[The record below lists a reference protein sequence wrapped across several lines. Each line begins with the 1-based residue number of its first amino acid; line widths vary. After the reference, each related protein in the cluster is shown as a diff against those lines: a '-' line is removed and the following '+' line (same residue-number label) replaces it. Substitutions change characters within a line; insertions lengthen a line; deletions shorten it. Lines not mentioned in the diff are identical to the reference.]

1 MGSYIT
7 KRLLLSAPILV
18 IISFLTFLLIN
29 LSPMDPAEVVLR
41 AQEVPEITEELL
53 DRTREELGM
62 NQPFLKRYADW
73 AISCLQLD
81 FGESYVT
88 GQPVWSLIG
97 PAFLNTLKLTLASSI
112 VIIMMSVIL
121 GVICALHEGKM
132 IDRSVRGISFFLTAM
147 PSYWLA
153 SMMIWYFSVKLN
165 LLPTSGMDS
174 LQSYILPVTVISISY
189 VGIYFRNVRSSMLSQ
204 LQEDYVLFG
213 RASGLPEKKITLHIL
228 RNSLQVAVSIFC
240 MAIPIIMG
248 STVVIENVFAWPG
261 LGRLSVKSILS
272 RDFPVIQAYVLILAV
287 AFVLFNTVSDMM
299 NAALNPK
306 LRKEI

>member
-1 MGSYIT
+1 
-7 KRLLLSAPILV
+7 
-18 IISFLTFLLIN
+18 
-29 LSPMDPAEVVLR
+29 MDPAEVVLR

-53 DRTREELGM
+53 DRTREDLGM

-73 AISCLQLD
+73 VISCLQLD

-121 GVICALHEGKM
+121 GVICALYEGKM

-153 SMMIWYFSVKLN
+153 SLLIWYFSVKLN

-174 LQSYILPVTVISISY
+174 
-189 VGIYFRNVRSSMLSQ
+189 
-204 LQEDYVLFG
+204 
-213 RASGLPEKKITLHIL
+213 
-228 RNSLQVAVSIFC
+228 NS
-240 MAIPIIMG
+240 
-248 STVVIENVFAWPG
+248 
-261 LGRLSVKSILS
+261 
-272 RDFPVIQAYVLILAV
+272 
-287 AFVLFNTVSDMM
+287 
-299 NAALNPK
+299 
-306 LRKEI
+306 